1 MTGYVL
7 AKEADADLQNI
18 YWFTHERWGENQAE
32 LYILGLFSTIE
43 MLAQHPEMGRAR
55 IELSAKI
62 RSFTHKRHIIYY
74 MVLDEGIG
82 MSRVLHGSADVDHAG
97 LFEY

>member
-32 LYILGLFSTIE
+32 LYILSLFSTIE
-43 MLAQHPEMGRAR
+43 MLAQHPEMG
-55 IELSAKI
+55 
-62 RSFTHKRHIIYY
+62 
-74 MVLDEGIG
+74 
-82 MSRVLHGSADVDHAG
+82 
-97 LFEY
+97 